1 MKQHEARQKS
11 DSDMRQFRSEEGPW
25 GQRVG
30 IIQACGRSAR
40 KTESV
45 V

>member
-1 MKQHEARQKS
+1 MEQHEARQKS
-11 DSDMRQFRSEEGPW
+11 DSEMKQFRSVEGPW

-30 IIQACGRSAR
+30 IIQACGQSAR

-45 V
+45 I